1 MPIRYQRE
9 RAAIA
14 RMLVSLFRLWAV
26 YYPNMQLVDMIEFG
40 FVHLFVFLGDVGKKP
55 MTVSRLARACGMSR
69 ATVVRRLQALIELGY
84 VKRAGRFYHVGE
96 GSIAPPNVEHIVT
109 RTTKIIMLTAKELA
123 NLNSKRLPQGTQE
136 GNTRRVHN
144 Q

>member
-1 MPIRYQRE
+1 
-9 RAAIA
+9 
-14 RMLVSLFRLWAV
+14 MLVSLFRLWAV

-109 RTTKIIMLTAKELA
+109 RTTKIWPAPGSEDTELGV
-123 NLNSKRLPQGTQE
+123 LMEPEVGHGETE
-136 GNTRRVHN
+136 VYPRV
-144 Q
+144 QA